1 MVELGLLALF
11 VDLVGSGAAVWTF
24 ICVSLV
30 LIIIKTVIVNV
41 TVRGCTCCLCNLV
54 MGESLTAYYI
64 QTIARRTP
72 KWLTLGFRMLAR
84 LPGMACS
91 FVRSTGANLPFSNC
105 SQMLTCL
112 HAHVSVQNA

>member
-41 TVRGCTCCLCNLV
+41 TVR
-54 MGESLTAYYI
+54 
-64 QTIARRTP
+64 
-72 KWLTLGFRMLAR
+72 
-84 LPGMACS
+84 
-91 FVRSTGANLPFSNC
+91 
-105 SQMLTCL
+105 
-112 HAHVSVQNA
+112 